1 MRDFKFFKENNIL
14 SAEEYYRARDREAE
28 LYQLTTNRINNRLNI
43 INSQLQEMV
52 NVVEE
57 SNNEFYKNQK
67 KKRNWLDKLYNFF
80 TYLILPH
87 FFIMKFFDKTNKK

>member
-28 LYQLTTNRINNRLNI
+28 AYQLTTDRINNRLNI
-43 INSQLQEMV
+43 ISAQLQEMT

-57 SNNEFYKNQK
+57 SNNNFYKK
-67 KKRNWLDKLYNFF
+67 KKRNWVVSQNLTSFKDF
-80 TYLILPH
+80 TLLP
-87 FFIMKFFDKTNKK
+87 FFI